1 MKFFQLNIGDYA
13 EATSHLSFLE
23 DAAYCRMLRKYY
35 ATEQPLPA
43 DIHTVQRLMC
53 ARTRAEKAAIVTV
66 LEEFFVLEEDGWHN
80 ARCDDE
86 IAKYREMEGQQE
98 NRGSSQKER
107 VRRYREERSRLF
119 RDLKERGVSP
129 KWNISMN
136 ELRSIH
142 EQTCNAPVTQPV
154 TDHGTDTDA
163 LPVTQAVTACNALQV
178 SESTPEN
185 KPSRAVEIAVLLRK
199 NRVRPMSG
207 SHPLAVEWAQNPR
220 ITDQLLSDALQAA
233 AEYKPQGN
241 ISPNYLK
248 PIIDGLLNPPDPSR
262 QRDSPKPKWYE
273 SASGIEQK
281 GREIGITALPG
292 ESFPDFKRR
301 IFEKM
306 KKLEQEGT
314 AA

>member
-1 MKFFQLNIGDYA
+1 MC
-13 EATSHLSFLE
+13 LSGFL
-23 DAAYCRMLRKYY
+23 AGLQKKSGNKG
-35 ATEQPLPA
+35 A
-43 DIHTVQRLMC
+43 DDVQ
-53 ARTRAEKAAIVTV
+53 E
-66 LEEFFVLEEDGWHN
+66 
-80 ARCDDE
+80 
-86 IAKYREMEGQQE
+86 
-98 NRGSSQKER
+98 
-107 VRRYREERSRLF
+107 
-119 RDLKERGVSP
+119 
-129 KWNISMN
+129 
-136 ELRSIH
+136 
-142 EQTCNAPVTQPV
+142 PVTQPV

-233 AEYKPQGN
+233 ADYKPQGN

-262 QRDSPKPKWYE
+262 QRDSSKPKWYE